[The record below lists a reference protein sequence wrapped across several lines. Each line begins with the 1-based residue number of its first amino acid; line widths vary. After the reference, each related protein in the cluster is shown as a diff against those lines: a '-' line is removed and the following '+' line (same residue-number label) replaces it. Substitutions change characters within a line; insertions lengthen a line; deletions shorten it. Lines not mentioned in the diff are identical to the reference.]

1 MPYIKKYLNSYEYC
15 FKKDGKIIHE
25 DRASRDFIALVEKVG
40 LTDIG
45 LHTLRHTFISQCL
58 MAGISIWEVAKWVG
72 HSTAYMTEL
81 YGHLCPSLDFRIERA
96 RGIEPPYLAW
106 EAITA
111 II

>member
-81 YGHLCPSLDFRIERA
+81 YGHLCPNRAGEGNRTPIPSL
-96 RGIEPPYLAW
+96 GSYYSNNLVKY
-106 EAITA
+106 
-111 II
+111 